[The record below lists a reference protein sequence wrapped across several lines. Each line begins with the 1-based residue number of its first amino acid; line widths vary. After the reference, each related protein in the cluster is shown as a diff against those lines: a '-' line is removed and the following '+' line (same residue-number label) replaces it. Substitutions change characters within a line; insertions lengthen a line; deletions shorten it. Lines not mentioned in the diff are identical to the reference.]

1 MAASLVYQDG
11 TPANPGVKEFQIK
24 SLGELDSLPTTKKK
38 GTTGY
43 FEIDDYAAAGST
55 CLCIEEGTVFFLD
68 REDGWVE
75 AD

>member
-43 FEIDDYAAAGST
+43 YDIDAIASAGST

-68 REDGWVE
+68 ADAGWVE
-75 AD
+75 VE